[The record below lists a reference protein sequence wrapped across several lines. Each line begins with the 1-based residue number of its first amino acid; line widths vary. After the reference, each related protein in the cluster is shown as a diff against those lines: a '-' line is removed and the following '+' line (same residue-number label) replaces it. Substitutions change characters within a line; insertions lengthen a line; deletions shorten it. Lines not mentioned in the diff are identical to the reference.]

1 MTSDCT
7 NTTESECVVFIS
19 HLLLFSP
26 SPEDV
31 SELLSERG
39 LVTES
44 VLGIFISLVCILV
57 ILVVVLSIKLKR
69 QGSAGNKKQAKS
81 LWQEFNPLNPC
92 PED

>member
-7 NTTESECVVFIS
+7 NTTESECVVFSS

-39 LVTES
+39 FVTES
-44 VLGIFISLVCILV
+44 VLGIFIPLVCILA
-57 ILVVVLSIKLKR
+57 ILFVVLSIKLKR

-81 LWQEFNPLNPC
+81 LWLEFNPLNPR